1 MKNSFYR
8 NTFILTMS
16 NITVG
21 ILGFVFSIYMSKVL
35 GAEGMALYNLVMPI
49 YNLFIAVMTAG
60 VIASISKISAIYTAT
75 DDFGNLSKTIRTVSL
90 FNLIWALIIGLIVFF
105 LAPFLGN
112 TIIKD
117 SRTVQAI
124 MITCPAMIFI
134 ALSNILKGY
143 FYGTSKLM
151 VPAFIDI
158 LEKALRIF
166 IIAGLIYFLNAK
178 SLSSLVTV
186 AYIALC
192 IGELQS
198 LILLFIYYKKITKS
212 MKTTPKKREGR
223 LQLLAN
229 VLVVSLPLC
238 LTGFLNNIFYT
249 ISALI
254 VPRRLVF
261 AGFEYS
267 VALSMIGKYTGMA
280 LMIVTFPA
288 VIIGSLNTLLI
299 PDLSQTMS
307 KGNYYAAAK
316 RVRDVLK
323 LVFLIGIGT
332 TIICQVIP
340 NSLGEMFYSRTDLG
354 NYIKAASLAAPVMF
368 LSATMYGILNG
379 LGKQTILL
387 RNTVITELI
396 EILLLFILTGI
407 PSINVYGYVIS
418 SLVVHSVSLIV
429 NLYEVNKSIELNI
442 SLINILIFILIGVFA
457 YYSLNIISSFLL
469 NFNIIIKNM
478 LVIFLTFSLF
488 VFVALKVKLDVD

>member
-1 MKNSFYR
+1 MKSNFYR
-8 NTFILTMS
+8 NTFILTLS

-21 ILGFVFSIYMSKVL
+21 VLGFIFSIYMSKVL

-49 YNLFIAVMTAG
+49 YNLFIAAMTAG
-60 VIASISKISAIYTAT
+60 VIAAISKISAIYTAN
-75 DDFGNLSKTIRTVSL
+75 DDFANLSKTIRTVSL
-90 FNLIWALIIGLIVFF
+90 FNLVWALVIGVIVFF

-112 TIIKD
+112 NIIKD
-117 SRTVQAI
+117 SRTVHAI
-124 MITCPAMIFI
+124 MITCPAMVFI

-143 FYGTSKLM
+143 FYGTSKL
-151 VPAFIDI
+151 VIPAFIDI

-166 IIAGLIYFLNAK
+166 IIASLIYFLNAN

-192 IGELQS
+192 IGEFQS
-198 LILLFIYYKKITKS
+198 LILLFIYYKKTTKKMIATS
-212 MKTTPKKREGR
+212 RKREGR

-238 LTGFLNNIFYT
+238 LSGFLNNIFYT

-307 KGNYYAAAK
+307 KGNYYAASK
-316 RVRDVLK
+316 RIRDVLK

-332 TIICQVIP
+332 TIICQIIP
-340 NSLGEMFYSRTDLG
+340 DSLGEMFYSRNDLG
-354 NYIKAASLAAPVMF
+354 SYIKAASLACPVIF

-396 EILLLFILTGI
+396 EIILLFILTGI
-407 PSINVYGYVIS
+407 PNINIYGYVIA
-418 SLVVHSVSLIV
+418 SLVVHSISLIV
-429 NLYEVNKSIELNI
+429 NLYEANKSIELNI
-442 SLINILIFILIGVFA
+442 SLINILIFVLIGIFA
-457 YYSLNIISSFLL
+457 YYSLNLISSFLL
-469 NFNIIIKNM
+469 NFNIIIKNI
-478 LVIFLTFSLF
+478 VIIFLTFSLF
-488 VFVALKVKLDVD
+488 IIVALKLKLDTD